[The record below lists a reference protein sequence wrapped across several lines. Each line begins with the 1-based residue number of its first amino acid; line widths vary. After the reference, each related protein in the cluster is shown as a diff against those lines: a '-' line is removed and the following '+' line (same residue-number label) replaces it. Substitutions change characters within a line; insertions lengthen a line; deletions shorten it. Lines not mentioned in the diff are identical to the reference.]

1 MGLSEINQPSSP
13 KPAGATHYGN
23 RHWYRDNGHDVWNSG
38 EWVTCHWGD
47 CDPLNHIRTLDPVIK
62 IPTDWEERL
71 NLALVLETERAI
83 KQRDTFLET
92 GIVTAALGGSHDTCF
107 AAIVRKF
114 IAELE

>member
-1 MGLSEINQPSSP
+1 MAI
-13 KPAGATHYGN
+13 
-23 RHWYRDNGHDVWNSG
+23 
-38 EWVTCHWGD
+38 
-47 CDPLNHIRTLDPVIK
+47 TLPDG
-62 IPTDWEERL
+62 WEERL